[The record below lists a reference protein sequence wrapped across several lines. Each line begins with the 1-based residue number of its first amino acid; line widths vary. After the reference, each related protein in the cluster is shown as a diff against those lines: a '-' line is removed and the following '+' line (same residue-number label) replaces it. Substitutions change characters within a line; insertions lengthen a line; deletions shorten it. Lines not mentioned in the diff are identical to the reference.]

1 MNIKIE
7 YFDNVISLVSGI
19 INVIEIENK
28 KYFYRCINDLCLIYN
43 EGYSD
48 DIIFFEEEKEKNMN
62 GKIKVFINYFD
73 FQFDSK
79 KYLNDICK
87 YVNENIDDEY
97 KNDLVIL
104 YNKIIKVYKKVLN
117 GLDLP
122 LSVETDV
129 SVDTIIRFVKVGI
142 KPKIELLDNLFL
154 LIDLEKVLKTNNL
167 LIFVNL
173 KQYLSKNELVELYKY
188 AIYNNVQLLL
198 IDSQAYGGT
207 LEYEKKIIVDE
218 NLDEFVI

>member
-28 KYFYRCINDLCLIYN
+28 KYFYRCINDLYLICN

-87 YVNENIDDEY
+87 YVNENINDEY

>member
-28 KYFYRCINDLCLIYN
+28 KYFYRCINDLYLICN